1 MTKKFKI
8 IFLAK
13 VTTDCRDPAHQDD
26 TAAHQGLS
34 NIIRVISNLT
44 RLKFKNS
51 LGTIND

>member
-13 VTTDCRDPAHQDD
+13 VTTDDTHQDD

-44 RLKFKNS
+44 RLKFKN
-51 LGTIND
+51 